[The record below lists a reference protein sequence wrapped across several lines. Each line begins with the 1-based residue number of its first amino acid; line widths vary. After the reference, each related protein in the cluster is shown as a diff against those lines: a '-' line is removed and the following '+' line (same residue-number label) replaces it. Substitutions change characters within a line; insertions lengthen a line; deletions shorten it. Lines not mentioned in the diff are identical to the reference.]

1 MEMPEKKSDKSSNWA
16 SFHGFFPMDF
26 PWGKPHHCA
35 AQGTH
40 PEKQITTSKG
50 SGVSLGKVP
59 MG

>member
-1 MEMPEKKSDKSSNWA
+1 
-16 SFHGFFPMDF
+16 MDF